1 MGQKVNPNMMRLGI
15 VRSWQAKWFAGKKD
29 FAQYLCEDIKLR
41 KAIRDK
47 WSAAGLSTIDIERPS
62 RSVKI
67 TVDAGRPG
75 VIIGKKGDE
84 VDKMRLYLSR
94 LVQRPVHLSITEVK
108 KPELNAVLVA
118 ENVAMQLTKR
128 AMYRRVLK
136 RTLQQAMK
144 SGAQGVKVCLSG
156 RLGGAEIART
166 EWSKEGRVPLHTFRA
181 DIDYAEAV
189 ADTTYGVI
197 GVKVWIFKGEKMPS
211 RRKAAPAQADRGEVK

>member
-1 MGQKVNPNMMRLGI
+1 MGQKVNPNLMRLGI
-15 VRSWQAKWFAGKKD
+15 IRSSHAKWFAGKSK
-29 FAQYLCEDIKLR
+29 FATYLGEDIKLR
-41 KAIRDK
+41 NAIRKK
-47 WSAAGLSTIDIERPS
+47 WAVAGISSIAIERPS

-84 VDKMRLYLSR
+84 VDNMRLQLSR

-118 ENVAMQLTKR
+118 ENVASQLSKR

-136 RTLQQAMK
+136 RTLQQVMK
-144 SGAQGVKVCLSG
+144 FGAEGVKVCLSG

-166 EWSKEGRVPLHTFRA
+166 EWSKEGRIPLHTFRA
-181 DIDYAEAV
+181 DVDYAEAV
-189 ADTTYGVI
+189 APTTYGVI
-197 GVKVWIFKGEKMPS
+197 GVKVWIFKGEKLAARS
-211 RRKAAPAQADRGEVK
+211 NKRRAPAEREEG